1 MDEVRTPV
9 DLTNCDSEP
18 IHAPGAIQPVG
29 YLFACDRAGRVIACS
44 ANAAAIA
51 GVDDTAPLIGRELR
65 SILPE
70 LAADAASWTDSPV
83 EVERLGRAFDVTATE
98 APEALLVEI
107 EPAGSGGAAAAI
119 ERQIRQIASLQRS
132 RGVLATLQLAARS
145 VREVVGHDRVMVYR
159 FRPDGSGEV
168 MVDEHAP
175 DLVSFLGQRYP
186 ASDIPAQARRLYV
199 KNVTRLIADVDAV
212 PSPLVPAERQ
222 FLDLSPAVLRSV
234 SPIHLEYL
242 RNMGVAASF
251 SVSIL
256 IRGELWGLIAG
267 HHREPR
273 FIARNQRA
281 YCQLLAQ
288 HIALVVE
295 AEDRRELASA
305 LEQATDAHA
314 RIISRASSNEDLVQA
329 IAASGDELAQLVG
342 AQGAA
347 IMLERRIVMVGTTP
361 TRAAIEALLAEL
373 TARQARA
380 FATSEAPRELPGA
393 DLAGSAGMLAM
404 NFNPSAGGWIV
415 WFRPEVVHDVTW
427 GGDPRKNVT
436 HGPLGARLTPRGSF
450 DAYIETVRGTS
461 DPWTPVDLAIATRLR
476 DALADIAL
484 RKSVESARLRE
495 VVLST
500 VGHDLRT
507 PLSAIQM
514 AAQLMDG
521 ESTDPELTASITAS
535 SRRMRRLLDNLMELS
550 RVQSGGIVLQRER
563 TDVAALAHRIAEESR
578 LAFDAEVRVLVE
590 GDTTASIDVVRIEQL
605 LANLLSN
612 ARHHGD
618 PAAPVTLRVE
628 GKESSVGVSVH
639 NVGPEI
645 PESLRATLFDA
656 FTSSQ
661 AGTSR
666 GLGLGL
672 YIVARVVEN
681 HGGSI
686 SVRSSAEKGTTF
698 EVELPREG

>member
-9 DLTNCDSEP
+9 DLTNCDTEP
-18 IHAPGAIQPVG
+18 IHTPGAIQPAG
-29 YLFACDRAGRVIACS
+29 YLFACDRDGRLIACS
-44 ANAAAIA
+44 ANAAEIA
-51 GVDDTAPLIGRELR
+51 GVEDAASLIGRELR

-70 LAADAASWTDSPV
+70 LEGDAAAWADTPV
-83 EVERLGRAFDVTATE
+83 EVERLGRSFDVTATE
-98 APEALLVEI
+98 THEALLVEL
-107 EPAGSGGAAAAI
+107 EPAASGTAAAAI

-132 RGVLATLQLAARS
+132 RGVVATLQLAARS

-168 MVDEHAP
+168 VVDEHAP

-186 ASDIPAQARRLYV
+186 ASDIPAQARRLYM
-199 KNVTRLIADVDAV
+199 KNVIRLIADVAAT
-212 PSPLVPAERQ
+212 PSPLVPPERQ
-222 FLDLSPAVLRSV
+222 FLDLSPTVLRSV

-242 RNMGVAASF
+242 RNMGVGASF
-251 SVSIL
+251 SVSIS

-273 FIARNQRA
+273 YIARNQRA

-295 AEDRRELASA
+295 AEDRRELAAA
-305 LEQATDAHA
+305 LEKATEAHT
-314 RIISRASSNEDLVQA
+314 RIVSRASSDEDLVQA
-329 IAASGDELAQLVG
+329 IAACGDDLARLVS

-347 IMLERRIVMVGTTP
+347 IMHERRIVTVGTTP
-361 TRAAIEALLAEL
+361 PRAAIEALVAEL
-373 TARQARA
+373 TRRQTRS
-380 FATSEAPRELPGA
+380 FATAEAPADLPEA
-393 DLAGSAGMLAM
+393 ELAGSAGVLAM

-415 WFRPEVVHDVTW
+415 WFRPEAVHDVTW

-436 HGPLGARLTPRGSF
+436 AGPLGARLTPRGSF
-450 DAYIETVRGTS
+450 DAWVETVRGTS
-461 DPWTPVDLAIATRLR
+461 EPWTPVDLAITTRLR
-476 DALADIAL
+476 DALAEIAL
-484 RKSVESARLRE
+484 RKSVEAARLRE

-521 ESTDPELTASITAS
+521 ESTDTELTASITAS

-563 TDVAALAHRIAEESR
+563 TDVAAIAERIAEESR
-578 LAFDAEVRVLVE
+578 LAFDAEVRVVLD
-590 GDTTASIDVVRIEQL
+590 GDTTANVDVVRVEQML
-605 LANLLSN
+605 SNLVSN

-618 PAAPVTLRVE
+618 PAAPVTLRVW
-628 GKESSVGVSVH
+628 GKESSVGLSVH
-639 NVGPEI
+639 NDGPEI
-645 PESLRATLFDA
+645 PESLRSTLFDA
-656 FTSSQ
+656 FTSSH

-672 YIVARVVEN
+672 YIVSRVVEI
-681 HGGSI
+681 HGGTI
-686 SVRSSAEKGTTF
+686 SVRSSAAEGTTF
-698 EVELPREG
+698 EIDLPRSG